1 MSKPSNGFAVS
12 ERVTHFMYGPGT
24 ITEIG
29 SVYTTID
36 FDENG
41 RRKFVTTMVQLEPT
55 SILAPVPVKKSRAKP
70 KTPKEPKE
78 PKEAKA
84 PKETRQ
90 AKAGK

>member
-1 MSKPSNGFAVS
+1 MSKPTNTFAVS

-29 SVYTTID
+29 NVYTTID

-55 SILAPVPVKKSRAKP
+55 TIMPPVPVKKAKAR

-78 PKEAKA
+78 AKV
-84 PKETRQ
+84 KV
-90 AKAGK
+90 GK

>member
-1 MSKPSNGFAVS
+1 MSKPTSTFAVS

-29 SVYTTID
+29 QTYTTIE

-55 SILAPVPVKKSRAKP
+55 SILAPIPVKKSRAKP
-70 KTPKEPKE
+70 KEPKEPKE
-78 PKEAKA
+78 PKA
-84 PKETRQ
+84 PKAAKVAKV

>member
-1 MSKPSNGFAVS
+1 MSKTTNSFGVS

-29 SVYTTID
+29 NVYTTID

-55 SILAPVPVKKSRAKP
+55 TILAPIPVKKSRAKP

-78 PKEAKA
+78 PKEPKA
-84 PKETRQ
+84 PKA

>member
-1 MSKPSNGFAVS
+1 MSKSSNTFAVS

-29 SVYTTID
+29 AVYTTID

-55 SILAPVPVKKSRAKP
+55 TILAPVPVKKSKAKA
-70 KTPKEPKE
+70 KTPKEAKEVKE
-78 PKEAKA
+78 PKS
-84 PKETRQ
+84 

>member
-1 MSKPSNGFAVS
+1 MSKATSAFAVS

-29 SVYTTID
+29 HVYTTID

-55 SILAPVPVKKSRAKP
+55 TIVAPAPVKKSKAKP
-70 KTPKEPKE
+70 KVPKA
-78 PKEAKA
+78 AKA
-84 PKETRQ
+84 
-90 AKAGK
+90 AK

>member
-1 MSKPSNGFAVS
+1 MSKSANTFAVS

-29 SVYTTID
+29 HTYTTID

-41 RRKFVTTMVQLEPT
+41 RRKFVTSMVQLEPT
-55 SILAPVPVKKSRAKP
+55 TIMPPAPVKKSKAKP
-70 KTPKEPKE
+70 KAP
-78 PKEAKA
+78 KA
-84 PKETRQ
+84 PKV

>member
-1 MSKPSNGFAVS
+1 MSKPTNTFAVS

-29 SVYTTID
+29 NVYTTID

-55 SILAPVPVKKSRAKP
+55 DILPPAPVKKSKAKP

-78 PKEAKA
+78 AK
-84 PKETRQ
+84 P

>member
-1 MSKPSNGFAVS
+1 MSKPSNSFAVS

-29 SVYTTID
+29 AVYTTID

-55 SILAPVPVKKSRAKP
+55 TILPPVPVKKSKAKA
-70 KTPKEPKE
+70 K
-78 PKEAKA
+78 PKEAKDKEA
-84 PKETRQ
+84 KETKT
-90 AKAGK
+90 AKAAK